1 MVDGGDKGLP
11 QPQID
16 RLQRLV
22 ENAVGADTQ
31 RGDSVV
37 VESMKFNTG
46 EAPADATT
54 SFLSSLP
61 MDRIWG
67 LLQLV
72 VIGAVGLLAL
82 RMLKPKPAPA
92 SEMAEAP
99 VALPT
104 HSPEMLALAER
115 AADGDVEAM
124 AQLEAMT
131 PSDVPQL
138 DQEIALAQ
146 VDGRIKLSALKRIGD
161 AIAAS
166 PPEAASVIRQWM
178 NA

>member
-1 MVDGGDKGLP
+1 
-11 QPQID
+11 
-16 RLQRLV
+16 
-22 ENAVGADTQ
+22 
-31 RGDSVV
+31 
-37 VESMKFNTG
+37 
-46 EAPADATT
+46 
-54 SFLSSLP
+54 
-61 MDRIWG
+61 
-67 LLQLV
+67 
-72 VIGAVGLLAL
+72 
-82 RMLKPKPAPA
+82 
-92 SEMAEAP
+92 
-99 VALPT
+99 
-104 HSPEMLALAER
+104 MLALAER
-115 AADGDVEAM
+115 AADGDVDAM